1 MVIMKKYYV
10 ASLSGGKDSM
20 AMVLRLME
28 KGWPL
33 THCMYYDTGMD
44 FSCIRRNVEKIQ
56 PELEKYGCEV
66 AILQPESHF
75 LEENLEL

>member
-1 MVIMKKYYV
+1 MGGYSCCHIQIWYMVIMKKYYV

-20 AMVLRLME
+20 AMVLGLME

-33 THCMYYDTGMD
+33 THCIYYDTGMD

-56 PELEKYGCEV
+56 PELEKYGS
-66 AILQPESHF
+66 LRRH
-75 LEENLEL
+75 